1 MKETSKDKVYA
12 FLFQSSRQYTIA
24 TIALKTKMPR
34 STVSKALL
42 QLRAEGKVERELG
55 PAGFGNMWYA

>member
-1 MKETSKDKVYA
+1 MRESAKDKVYT
-12 FLFQSSRQYTIA
+12 FLFQSSRQYTIT

-55 PAGFGNMWYA
+55 PADLGNLWYA